1 VGAGM
6 TTYSEGTETEVKDD
20 GDKGKAAPKPAK
32 ITKKDWQKVE
42 AYLKEELEARK
53 TSEFRK
59 ASEDKWT
66 EIDRQIAM
74 TPMVKFNRDGS
85 EVDQGWHNVVE
96 LGELSKASENLSA
109 DVRRIIFPQ
118 TRFWFEGHAEIKAP
132 LDQATGKPKKD
143 PKLQEAVNGRLR
155 SFMSQQH
162 ADFGLKD
169 RVELS
174 IKEALHHGGF
184 VAEIESDTQEY
195 VHEAVKISSKTAPVW
210 KPHSMWNC
218 YPDPSP
224 SVVGTNLFYDGTMF
238 VESFVPRPRA
248 ERMVKSGADGWM
260 PSQWKKVPKET
271 HQTKDGEKTKD
282 VKLTTYWGDITIERS
297 DGDDL
302 YYPNHKVVLMNGTII
317 YMAPNKTPYPPLI
330 YRGYERTDVRD
341 PYYTS
346 PIIKQSPMQK
356 LGSTLANKYV
366 DGVELRLEPPIVY
379 DGNDPDFV
387 LNGGPVIEPGA
398 KVSTKGSNS
407 FDTIEVGDP
416 GIALQGL
423 ELILNEMKEK
433 LGRPGRPVGDRATK
447 AEVVKS
453 AQDSEVSMVDFID
466 KMEKALLSFLYMQ
479 HAMNLTDLTEYS
491 FYSPEVEDP
500 DFVLLKKAD
509 LPKAVHFEVVGARG
523 VLGEEERAQKFTTA
537 AAFTLQNERLAPRLD
552 IDEHLIQIY
561 QDAGMKNPERFLV
574 HQGEVNPGQVQ
585 AENAQLKQALQ
596 KVGGLLQEE
605 KNKTAVKM
613 AKIQSDAVAKDAKQK
628 AEAADRQAKL
638 QVEHAD
644 RVAKIQADFAA
655 EMMKIKADMR
665 SDTQELL
672 ANHALEQKRM
682 FLEHMTRPQP
692 AAGGEGEK
700 RKPSKKTL
708 KGRKVN
714 GEWQL
719 EVTEH

>member
-1 VGAGM
+1 M
-6 TTYSEGTETEVKDD
+6 TTYTENTETEAKVSSTDE
-20 GDKGKAAPKPAK
+20 GDKGKPAPKPAK

-42 AYLKEELEARK
+42 SYLKDELEARK
-53 TSEFRK
+53 TSDFRR
-59 ASEDKWT
+59 AAEGKWK

-74 TPMVKFNRDGS
+74 TPMVKINRDGS

-109 DVRRIIFPQ
+109 DVRRIVFPQ
-118 TRFWFEGHAEIKAP
+118 TRFWFEPHADISDKLP
-132 LDQATGKPKKD
+132 IDKATGKKQKA

-184 VAEIESDTQEY
+184 VAETDSDTQEF
-195 VHEAVKISSKTAPVW
+195 VHEAVKVSSKTAPVW

-218 YPDPSP
+218 YPDPSA
-224 SVVGTNLFYDGTMF
+224 SVVGTNLFYDGSMF
-238 VESFVPRPRA
+238 IESFVPRPRA
-248 ERMVKSGADGWM
+248 ERMVKSNEDGWM
-260 PSQWKKVPKET
+260 SSQWKKVAKET

-297 DGDDL
+297 EGDL
-302 YYPNHKVVLMNGTII
+302 YYPNHKVVLMNGTIV
-317 YMAPNKTPYPPLI
+317 YMAPNKTPYPPII

-356 LGSTLANKYV
+356 LGSNLANKYM
-366 DGVELRLEPPIVY
+366 DGVELRLEPPVVY

-387 LNGGPVIEPGA
+387 LNGGPIIEPGA

-407 FDTIEVGDP
+407 FSTIEVGDP

-423 ELILNEMKEK
+423 QLILNEMKEK

-491 FYSPEVEDP
+491 FFSPEVEDP

-537 AAFTLQNERLAPRLD
+537 AAFTLQSPILAPRLD
-552 IDEHLIQIY
+552 VDEHLIQIY
-561 QDAGMKNPERFLV
+561 QDAGMKNPERFLK
-574 HQGEVNPGQVQ
+574 HQDNVDTTQLQ
-585 AENAQLKQALQ
+585 SENAQLKQALQ

-605 KNKTAVKM
+605 KAKTGVKM
-613 AKIQSDAVAKDAKQK
+613 AKIQADAVAKDAKQK

-644 RVAKIQADFAA
+644 RITKIQADFAA
-655 EMMKIKADMR
+655 TMEKIRAETASDMHR
-665 SDTQELL
+665 LL
-672 ANHALEQKRM
+672 AEHAQENRRM
-682 FLEHMTRPQP
+682 FLEHMSRKQE
-692 AAGGEGEK
+692 AARAETAE
-700 RKPSKKTL
+700 
-708 KGRKVN
+708 
-714 GEWQL
+714 
-719 EVTEH
+719 